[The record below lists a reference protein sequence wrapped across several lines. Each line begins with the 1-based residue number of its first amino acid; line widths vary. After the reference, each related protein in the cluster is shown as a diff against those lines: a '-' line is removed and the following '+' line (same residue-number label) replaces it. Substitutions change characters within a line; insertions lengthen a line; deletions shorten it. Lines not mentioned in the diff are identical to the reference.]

1 MTQRKRRL
9 VAYLRVSTIEQAA
22 HGFGL
27 DSQRAAIRA
36 AAKSLDA
43 RVVGWCA
50 DEGLSGALGVD
61 ARPGLA
67 EALAMI
73 DTGDADGL
81 IVRDLDRLAREIT
94 VQEAVIG
101 HVWLLD
107 HAAVFTSSP
116 PQEVPRDDPD
126 DPMRTAMRKMAGVF
140 GELERMLVAKRLRDG
155 RRAKAAAGG
164 HATGSTPYG
173 WRSGKRST
181 ENPNGAL
188 VPIPAEQAALRRM
201 AELRESGASTREI
214 AAALTR
220 EGHPTKRGGAWSSA
234 TVSRI
239 MSRQA
244 TEPSAAGISNT
255 VLVIEGNS

>member
-1 MTQRKRRL
+1 MKL

-36 AAKSLDA
+36 AAKALGS
-43 RVVGWCA
+43 RVVAWCA

-73 DTGDADGL
+73 DNGDADGL

-107 HAAVFTSSP
+107 HAAVFTSVP

-173 WRSGKRST
+173 WRSGKRGAD
-181 ENPNGAL
+181 NPNGAL

-201 AELRESGASTREI
+201 IDMRESGSSTREI
-214 AAALTR
+214 AATLTA
-220 EGHPTKRGGAWSSA
+220 EDHPTKRGGAWSSA

-239 MSRQA
+239 LNRHTVELTDANS
-244 TEPSAAGISNT
+244 SA
-255 VLVIEGNS
+255 VDGNS

>member
-1 MTQRKRRL
+1 MAQRKRRL

-27 DSQRAAIRA
+27 DSQRAAIRS
-36 AAKSLDA
+36 AAKALDS
-43 RVVGWCA
+43 RVVAWCA
-50 DEGLSGALGVD
+50 DEGKSGVLGVD

-67 EALAMI
+67 EVLAMI
-73 DTGDADGL
+73 DNGDAEGL

-107 HAAVFTSSP
+107 HAAVFTSVP

-173 WRSGKRST
+173 WRSAKRSS
-181 ENPNGAL
+181 ENPAGAL
-188 VPIPAEQAALRRM
+188 VPVPIEQTALTRM
-201 AELRESGASTREI
+201 TELREAGESTRRI
-214 AAALTR
+214 AAKLTA
-220 EGHPTKRGGAWSSA
+220 EGHPTKRGGTWSSA

-239 MSRQA
+239 LARQPP
-244 TEPSAAGISNT
+244 TSA
-255 VLVIEGNS
+255 